1 MLCSAQHSLWL
12 QGFPIYL
19 KNKTQIRGQ
28 LVKCTLNTALN
39 WDTIKPCLSLLRYKL
54 NANLVLEFYT
64 LHSVTT
70 PTPRSTAHCFPHK
83 DSTIVRFQMQTSSIC
98 FLSVHH
104 VSSISHVW
112 NHLIFTTILGGSY
125 HCYPHFIIRKKEKRK
140 KKKQDMKMLGSLP
153 KVIEREVGHCEDWK
167 LSWLVPESEVLITVF
182 CLFLAC
188 YVLVCFQPSLLVVS
202 IMLPSTIKTVLL
214 IEPLLIF

>member
-1 MLCSAQHSLWL
+1 MGVA
-12 QGFPIYL
+12 
-19 KNKTQIRGQ
+19 R
-28 LVKCTLNTALN
+28 
-39 WDTIKPCLSLLRYKL
+39 
-54 NANLVLEFYT
+54 
-64 LHSVTT
+64 
-70 PTPRSTAHCFPHK
+70 
-83 DSTIVRFQMQTSSIC
+83 SIC

-153 KVIEREVGHCEDWK
+153 KVIELEVGHCQDWK
-167 LSWLVPESEVLITVF
+167 LSWLAPEPEDLITVF
-182 CLFLAC
+182 CLLLAC
-188 YVLVCFQPSLLVVS
+188 YVLVCFHPSVLVVS